1 MKIQKRQTL
10 AGLISVLLM
19 LITLLRHLL
28 FLGHALSYR
37 ALWGTMVTNLPSIRA
52 GAWIYVIFLLI
63 AIAVTFRMAR
73 RPFLNRRSR
82 RLIPSPPSAGLWI
95 GNIFAV
101 VLIFLTAVACTRS
114 DVLSVRVGCGILTW
128 FNFIDGVYFLYTSV
142 LRQKRAEKIA
152 RKRKQ
157 HR

>member
-1 MKIQKRQTL
+1 MNIKKRQIL

-28 FLGHALSYR
+28 FLVHALSYR
-37 ALWGTMVTNLPSIRA
+37 ALWGSMVTNLPSIRV
-52 GAWIYVIFLLI
+52 GEWIYVIFLLI

-73 RPFLNRRSR
+73 RPFLHRRGR
-82 RLIPSPPSAGLWI
+82 RLIPSPPSTGLWI

-114 DVLSVRVGCGILTW
+114 DVLSIRVGCGLLTW
-128 FNFIDGVYFLYTSV
+128 LNFIDEVYFLYASV
-142 LRQKRAEKIA
+142 LRQKRAEKIT

-157 HR
+157 H